1 MANTRLRG
9 DEHVNETGTTPFD
22 EDVFDAMM
30 ASLDS
35 PLAIVT
41 TAAQDERAGCVVGFH
56 SQCSISPR
64 RAVIWLSK
72 ANYTYRVGLHA
83 EFFAV
88 HWLTESD
95 HDIATLFGTETGDE
109 VDKFEQCEWRV
120 GPGDVPLLQAC
131 PNYLLGRRVAL
142 LAESSDHV
150 CMVLEPLEV
159 AGGTFR
165 PLRLSSVPDLTAGHT
180 VDERPIPPTQR
191 AARTTG

>member
-1 MANTRLRG
+1 MHIEGLDVMYDT
-9 DEHVNETGTTPFD
+9 DEHVFD
-22 EDVFDAMM
+22 LTM

-41 TAAQDERAGCVVGFH
+41 TAARGERAGCVVGFH

-83 EFFAV
+83 ELFAV
-88 HWLTESD
+88 HWLTEDD
-95 HDIATLFGTETGDE
+95 HAVAELFGTVSGDDL
-109 VDKFEQCEWRV
+109 DKFARCEWRD
-120 GPGDVPLLQAC
+120 GPDHVPLLNGC

-150 CMVLEPLEV
+150 CMVLAPIEV
-159 AGGTFR
+159 SGGSFR
-165 PLRLSSVPDLTAGHT
+165 PLRLSAVRDLNAGHT

-191 AARTTG
+191 APRPPA